1 MPLSKDTS
9 TILRYK
15 KVVELAFDW
24 EPTLL
29 MGYEEYG
36 GGVRNCKT
44 VALFN
49 L

>member
-1 MPLSKDTS
+1 MTG
-9 TILRYK
+9 
-15 KVVELAFDW
+15 

-36 GGVRNCKT
+36 DGVRNCKT